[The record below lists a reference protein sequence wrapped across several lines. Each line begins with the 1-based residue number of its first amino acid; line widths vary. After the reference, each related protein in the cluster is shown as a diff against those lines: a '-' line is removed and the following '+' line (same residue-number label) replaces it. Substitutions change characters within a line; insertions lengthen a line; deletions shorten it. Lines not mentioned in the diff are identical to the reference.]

1 MRGCVFAHIMGYFP
15 SVQEVGMRTL
25 SSVKLLHSLSLIFI
39 IMMWI
44 LPALALA
51 GPAEEGNA
59 AIDRWSAAYTS
70 NNVDAVVA
78 SYWPDAILLGT
89 VSPVMSE
96 GTDAIRKYF
105 TDLKLQSSGNKNMIQ
120 ERRTIVVDDSA
131 IVVAG
136 FYEFVRMRE
145 GQPVPAP
152 SRFTMLVTKRGGEWR
167 IVHHHSSPHVLPK
180 P

>member
-1 MRGCVFAHIMGYFP
+1 
-15 SVQEVGMRTL
+15 MRTL
-25 SSVKLLHSLSLIFI
+25 LRVTLSYSTRFIFI
-39 IMMWI
+39 AMVWM

-70 NNVDAVVA
+70 NNVDAVVG

-89 VSPVMSE
+89 TSPVIST
-96 GTDAIRKYF
+96 GADAIRKYF
-105 TDLKLQSSGNKNMIQ
+105 TDLKLQGSGNKNIIQ
-120 ERRTIVVDDSA
+120 ERHTIVVDDNA
-131 IVVAG
+131 VVVTG
-136 FYEFVRMRE
+136 FYEFVRMKD

-152 SRFTMLVTKRGGEWR
+152 SRFTMLVTKRGSEWH
-167 IVHHHSSPHVLPK
+167 IAHHHSSPHVQPK

>member
-1 MRGCVFAHIMGYFP
+1 MRN
-15 SVQEVGMRTL
+15 L
-25 SSVKLLHSLSLIFI
+25 SSVKSLHSIRLIFI
-39 IMMWI
+39 ITMMWI
-44 LPALALA
+44 LPALAFA

-96 GTDAIRKYF
+96 GAEAIRKYF
-105 TDLKLQSSGNKNMIQ
+105 TDLKLQGSGNKNMIQ
-120 ERRTIVVDDSA
+120 ERRTIVVDDNA
-131 IVVAG
+131 IVVTG
-136 FYEFVRMRE
+136 FYEFVRMKE
-145 GQPVPAP
+145 GQPVPAQ

-167 IVHHHSSPHVLPK
+167 IAHHHSSPHVLPK